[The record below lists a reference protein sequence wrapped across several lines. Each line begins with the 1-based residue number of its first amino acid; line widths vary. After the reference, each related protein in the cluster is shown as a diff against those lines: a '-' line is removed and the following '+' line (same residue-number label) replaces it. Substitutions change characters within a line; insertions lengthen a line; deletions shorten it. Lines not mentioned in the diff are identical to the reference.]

1 MALVH
6 FPVAAVIVAVA
17 VVVLRHWESALL
29 VPEAVAAA
37 AVGDTARELRS
48 VANTVI
54 GHAKSCSGK

>member
-17 VVVLRHWESALL
+17 VVVLRHWESVLL
-29 VPEAVAAA
+29 VPAAVAAA
-37 AVGDTARELRS
+37 AVGDTGQVLHS
-48 VANTVI
+48 VANTGI

>member
-1 MALVH
+1 M
-6 FPVAAVIVAVA
+6 IVAVA

-37 AVGDTARELRS
+37 AVGDTAQELRW

-54 GHAKSCSGK
+54 GHAKSCSAK

>member
-1 MALVH
+1 M
-6 FPVAAVIVAVA
+6 IVVVA

-37 AVGDTARELRS
+37 AVGDTVQELRS

-54 GHAKSCSGK
+54 GHAKSCSAK

>member
-6 FPVAAVIVAVA
+6 FPVAAVIVVVA

-37 AVGDTARELRS
+37 VGDTVQELRS

-54 GHAKSCSGK
+54 GHAKSCSAK